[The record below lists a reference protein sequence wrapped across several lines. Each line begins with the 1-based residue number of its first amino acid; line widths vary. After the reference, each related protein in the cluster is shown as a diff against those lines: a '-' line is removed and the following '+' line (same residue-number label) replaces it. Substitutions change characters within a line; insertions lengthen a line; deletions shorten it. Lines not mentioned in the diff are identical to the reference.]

1 MAGAIP
7 PHSDFPSP
15 VLKSSP
21 AQESSRLGA
30 HWLLQGLAVPL
41 LGMAVEWHRM
51 AVPSLTVSPWLA
63 RPLILSTALALGLHC
78 HFLCKLQ
85 EC

>member
-1 MAGAIP
+1 MAVAIP
-7 PHSDFPSP
+7 LHSDFPSP
-15 VLKSSP
+15 VLKPSP

-30 HWLLQGLAVPL
+30 HWLLQGLAML
-41 LGMAVEWHRM
+41 LVGMTVERHRM
-51 AVPSLTVSPWLA
+51 AVPSFKVSLLLA

-78 HFLCKLQ
+78 HFLPKLQ